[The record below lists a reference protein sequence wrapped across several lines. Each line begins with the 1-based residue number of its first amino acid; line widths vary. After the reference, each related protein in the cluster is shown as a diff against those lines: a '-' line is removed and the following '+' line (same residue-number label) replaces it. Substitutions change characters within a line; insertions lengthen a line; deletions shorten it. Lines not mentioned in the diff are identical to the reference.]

1 MGNRR
6 NLLLLVAIDLAS
18 KALAYAGLP
27 DDREISFG
35 SLFQLVVV
43 LNRSGEG
50 TWFGR
55 LMRPEQLARLPIAAC
70 AYLSLAAAV
79 FIVRRLRPVRRPV
92 LTCAVAFVIPLFLGR
107 LLLPHGVVG
116 LSRFASVTLVHASA
130 AVFLCTSWWVST
142 TKPWRLAF
150 LFLAAAALGNLLS
163 LALPPF
169 AVVDFLYSS
178 RVHSTV
184 GYGVFNLA
192 DMYYLVGLAIPLAFA
207 VRWLRHQARAVREL
221 DRA

>member
-18 KALAYAGLP
+18 KALAYLCLP
-27 DDREISFG
+27 GDREISFD
-35 SLFQLVVV
+35 SRFQLVLV

-55 LMRPEQLARLPIAAC
+55 LLRPEQLARLPVAAC
-70 AYLSLAAAV
+70 AYISLAAAIFV
-79 FIVRRLRPVRRPV
+79 VRRLRPVRRPI
-92 LTCAVAFVIPLFLGR
+92 LTCAVAFFIPLLLGC

-116 LSRFASVTLVHASA
+116 LSRFTSVTFVHFAGT
-130 AVFLCTSWWVST
+130 VFLATSWWVST
-142 TKPWRLAF
+142 TRPWRLAF
-150 LFLAAAALGNLLS
+150 LFLAAAGVGNLLS

-178 RVHSTV
+178 VVRSIV
-184 GYGVFNLA
+184 GYGVFNVA
-192 DMYYLVGLAIPLAFA
+192 DVYYLLGLAIPPVFA
-207 VRWLRHQARAVREL
+207 VRWLLQQIRAVREL